1 MTREI
6 EAKDRETD
14 GEMMI
19 FYDEPTEDYGSG
31 KNISS
36 DLMHNEDGNTRH
48 PSLRSK
54 TTIKLMGYSPGQK
67 KGKRKQCYGDS
78 RK

>member
-36 DLMHNEDGNTRH
+36 DLMHNEDGNTISIFEIQDDNQTDGLLTR
-48 PSLRSK
+48 P
-54 TTIKLMGYSPGQK
+54 K
-67 KGKRKQCYGDS
+67 KREEKAVLW
-78 RK
+78 